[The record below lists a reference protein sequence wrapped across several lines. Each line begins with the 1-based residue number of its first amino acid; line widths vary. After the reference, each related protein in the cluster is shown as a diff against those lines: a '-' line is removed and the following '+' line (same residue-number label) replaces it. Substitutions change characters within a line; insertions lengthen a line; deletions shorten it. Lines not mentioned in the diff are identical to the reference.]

1 MEILTY
7 CRLLRVVTGASQ
19 LVAKEAVLNLI
30 IVFIKILNTEIVDI
44 VFLKK
49 KTTKSNDLRSPK
61 V

>member
-19 LVAKEAVLNLI
+19 LVAKEAVLNLM

-44 VFLKK
+44 VFFKK
-49 KTTKSNDLRSPK
+49 AKQKAMI
-61 V
+61 

>member
-1 MEILTY
+1 M
-7 CRLLRVVTGASQ
+7 VTGVSQ